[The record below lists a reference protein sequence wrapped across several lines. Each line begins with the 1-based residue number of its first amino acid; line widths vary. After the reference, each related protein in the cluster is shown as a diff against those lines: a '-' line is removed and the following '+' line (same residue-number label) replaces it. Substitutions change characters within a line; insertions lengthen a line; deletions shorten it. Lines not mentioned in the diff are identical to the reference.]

1 MAKVKKLRLKKPIVV
16 TIKLIGFLIV
26 ISCCFLIYY
35 NMQIKSLTS
44 LGYSEVASK
53 NILRTMKKD
62 FVIQMGENKT
72 LNAAFESDDYVED
85 NLDSYSKIE
94 YQNQKNIIKN
104 INKLIK
110 KGYSNNDISNILKH
124 GDDNDVSEFAKRDKI
139 KYLEEF
145 YSIPYAKL
153 KHYDRYLEYSDETGE
168 DEETTVLYVNLGM
181 DKEVYVD
188 PIIIDEFNVTMLVNK
203 YRKLDENFVPD
214 YLTAV
219 PDEYAGNE
227 GMQACKLAI
236 DAFAEMS
243 DAAKREGLGIVINSG
258 YRSYQDQLDII
269 NTYRNLYGEN
279 YVKRYVALEGHS
291 EHQTGLAFD
300 IGSTS
305 ANVFANSDEYK
316 WMLDNAHKY
325 GFILRFSKK
334 GETITGFR
342 EEPWH
347 YRFVGKKTATYI
359 YENNLTLE
367 EYYAMVLDK

>member
-188 PIIIDEFNVTMLVNK
+188 PIIIDEFSVTMLVNK

-227 GMQACKLAI
+227 GLQACKLAI

-291 EHQTGLAFD
+291 EHQTGLACEV
-300 IGSTS
+300 GSTS

-316 WMLDNAHKY
+316 WMLNNAHKY